1 MNNKNNIWLFL
12 VVILTT
18 TLAFRSTYP
27 TSIIPADWPEVVY
40 DFSQNPPDSIGFV
53 LGRKLFYDPNLSRD
67 KTISCASCHLQFTG
81 FTHVDHALSH
91 GIEGKIGTRNSPVL
105 INLIWQ
111 SNFHWDGGVNHLDA
125 QAINPITHPA
135 EMDNSLDSVLS
146 YLRNDKRYVE
156 LFEQVFEGG
165 EINTK
170 NVMKAFSQFTTQLIS
185 SNSKYDQYRMDNSI
199 FNEQEKHGLA
209 LFEQH
214 CATCH
219 TAPLF
224 QNNSFRSNGLP
235 MDTTLNDVGRYAIT
249 HRPEDSM
256 KFKVP
261 TLRNIQF
268 TGPYMHDGRFKK
280 LSQVI
285 DHYAQIDP
293 NDRYLSNELK
303 RKIVL
308 SDSDKKDLIAF
319 LYTLTDKEFL
329 YNPELSYPRN
339 E

>member
-1 MNNKNNIWLFL
+1 MKNRNSILLFL
-12 VVILTT
+12 VALVSA
-18 TLAFRSTYP
+18 TLAFRSEYP
-27 TSIIPADWPEVVY
+27 SSEIPFDWPEVVY
-40 DFSQNPPDSIGFV
+40 DFSQNPPDSVGFV

-125 QAINPITHPA
+125 QPINPITHPA
-135 EMDNSLDSVLS
+135 EMDNSLDSVLH
-146 YLRNDKRYVE
+146 YLKNDKGYVE
-156 LFEQVFEGG
+156 LFKKVFDDG

-185 SNSKYDQYRMDNSI
+185 TNSKYDQYLKDNSL
-199 FNEQEKHGLA
+199 FNEQEKHGLD
-209 LFEQH
+209 LFQQY
-214 CATCH
+214 CSRCH
-219 TAPLF
+219 TEPLF

-235 MDTTLNDVGRYAIT
+235 VDTTLNDIGRYAIT
-249 HRPEDSM
+249 HRPEDSLH
-256 KFKVP
+256 FKVP

-285 DHYAQIDP
+285 DHYLQIDI
-293 NDRYLSNELK
+293 NDPYLSDELK
-303 RKIVL
+303 AKIVFT
-308 SDSDKKDLIAF
+308 DTDKKDLIAF

-329 YNPELSYPRN
+329 YNPELSFPRN